1 LKDSPSGAL
10 DKIYGAKMVA
20 KEFTR
25 EKGVNCEV
33 YSTIVK
39 YATTRLVCVL
49 VALFGLAVDQMDAVT
64 DFLCGTLD
72 EEIFLR

>member
-1 LKDSPSGAL
+1 
-10 DKIYGAKMVA
+10 
-20 KEFTR
+20 
-25 EKGVNCEV
+25 
-33 YSTIVK
+33 
-39 YATTRLVCVL
+39 LVCVL